1 MKVYKVK
8 DDVLSYKKDSK
19 PYVLKGDFC
28 YPISVRANILIMGK
42 LKVDKES
49 KQRKYIKTDISFSTT
64 LSNLTFFEEWQES
77 E

>member
-19 PYVLKGDFC
+19 PYAFKGDFC
-28 YPISVRANILIMGK
+28 YPISVRANVLIMGK
-42 LKVDKES
+42 LKIDKETN
-49 KQRKYIKTDISFSTT
+49 KRNYIKTGISFSTT
-64 LSNLTFFEEWQES
+64 LSNLIFFEEWQES

>member
-8 DDVLSYKKDSK
+8 DDVLSYKKDRK
-19 PYVLKGDFC
+19 PYALKGDFC
-28 YPISVRANILIMGK
+28 HVISVRANVFIVGK
-42 LKVDKES
+42 LKIDREL

-64 LSNLTFFEEWQES
+64 LSNLIFFEEWQES

>member
-19 PYVLKGDFC
+19 PYALKGDFC
-28 YPISVRANILIMGK
+28 YPISVRANVLIMGK